1 MFHQFL
7 TTEQNQ
13 ERFAMAR
20 HAGPKNRLAR
30 KFGAD
35 LGLKTNPLKVG
46 RRLSILPG
54 VHGRKGRRKVSDYG
68 KQLSEKQ
75 KVKIIY
81 GLLEKQFRKLYEIAS
96 RTPASTGLV
105 LLTLLERRLDNVV
118 FRLGMAPTRAAAR
131 QMVSH
136 GHVTVN
142 GKKVSIPSYSIR
154 IDDLVGLDDT
164 ATKIPVVA
172 ELLKQADRAIP
183 AWLQRQG
190 AIGKVIRLPEREEI
204 DAGID
209 EQLIIEFYS
218 R

>member
-1 MFHQFL
+1 
-7 TTEQNQ
+7 
-13 ERFAMAR
+13 MAR